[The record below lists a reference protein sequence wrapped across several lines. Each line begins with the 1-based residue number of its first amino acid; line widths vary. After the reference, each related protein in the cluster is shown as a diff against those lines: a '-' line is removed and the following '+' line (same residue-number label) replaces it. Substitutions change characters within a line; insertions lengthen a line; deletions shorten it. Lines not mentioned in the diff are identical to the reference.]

1 MIQLPVELQ
10 RGCIDFLS
18 DDLATLKALRLV
30 NKGFHEL
37 ASESL
42 FRTVSF
48 TNVGNSPERFLNIIH
63 SSLQKHVRHAII
75 NTSEHPD
82 REQNEEDEDEEQDD
96 DDDDNGRY
104 LADGPDILC
113 TFADAITQLPQLE
126 SLKRT
131 ELKFSSICT
140 VEDYT
145 HTRYR
150 DTMLQIRED
159 ENFRAKIQDLCFQAL
174 AQSES
179 FESLTIQNLQ
189 DAMPQDVME
198 SKSFLAV
205 RERLTELRLRILRYH
220 VEPEGGQSTYADAQ
234 HNGLRRFL
242 PKYWLKP
249 TTNQLTRL
257 TLDCDCLWGVWPFTD
272 FREVEPFPHLKSLC
286 FGNWTIAHDWQVD
299 WIVAHG
305 ATLET
310 LLLCGCGVVRYLA
323 LLDRGMKANFPQL
336 LPQTGDD
343 ETDDED
349 DEGSDDEG
357 DDEFDSFGLSY
368 GPEWEMEPDI
378 RWHHLFERFR
388 VGLQRLRYFKSGYS
402 QDYPFDSRYNMRPD
416 HPMNAYY
423 SLDCRKPPGFEP
435 IGWDVYEPELE
446 EEAQRRQETDLQE
459 EDRRAL
465 TALMETVEQR
475 VVEAI

>member
-63 SSLQKHVRHAII
+63 SSLRKHVRHAII
-75 NTSEHPD
+75 NTSENPD
-82 REQNEEDEDEEQDD
+82 GEQNEEDEDEEEDD
-96 DDDDNGRY
+96 DDDDNGKY

-113 TFADAITQLPQLE
+113 TFADAITRLPQLE
-126 SLKRT
+126 SLKRI

-159 ENFRAKIQDLCFQAL
+159 ESFRAKIQDLCFQAL

-249 TTNQLTRL
+249 TTNQLTR
-257 TLDCDCLWGVWPFTD
+257 
-272 FREVEPFPHLKSLC
+272 
-286 FGNWTIAHDWQVD
+286 
-299 WIVAHG
+299 
-305 ATLET
+305 
-310 LLLCGCGVVRYLA
+310 
-323 LLDRGMKANFPQL
+323 
-336 LPQTGDD
+336 
-343 ETDDED
+343 
-349 DEGSDDEG
+349 
-357 DDEFDSFGLSY
+357 
-368 GPEWEMEPDI
+368 
-378 RWHHLFERFR
+378 
-388 VGLQRLRYFKSGYS
+388 
-402 QDYPFDSRYNMRPD
+402 
-416 HPMNAYY
+416 
-423 SLDCRKPPGFEP
+423 
-435 IGWDVYEPELE
+435 
-446 EEAQRRQETDLQE
+446 
-459 EDRRAL
+459 
-465 TALMETVEQR
+465 
-475 VVEAI
+475 